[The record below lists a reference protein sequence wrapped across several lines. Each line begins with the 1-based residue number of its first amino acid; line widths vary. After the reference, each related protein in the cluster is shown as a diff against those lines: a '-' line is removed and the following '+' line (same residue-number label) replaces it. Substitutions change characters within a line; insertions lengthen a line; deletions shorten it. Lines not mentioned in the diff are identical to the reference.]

1 MDGELEQMSDEGMVG
16 MLHNSP
22 EIKTLKDVRRYDKKT
37 LVCPGGCEAQLL
49 LSEIAGHECVEYL
62 KNELK
67 RMDENFNE
75 LESRVAEMVA
85 MEAYY
90 KEKLSSLENKIE
102 EMTEE
107 MKVLLLERTRRDEI
121 FSSKETFYKEQTA
134 ALKEQVAKLEKR
146 RQEGRSQSLKRPSG
160 DDQDEAEYDIQRV
173 EREWALRYDK
183 LLAEKITMETLYQ
196 RKDREYRQEMSA
208 MKQEVYALRDS
219 LRLEREVMALEYDQA
234 NFEKLQSLIDQL
246 EELVRQKRIDT
257 QKFDN
262 AEVGEKDRLYPNHS
276 EEEYVNERDDEL
288 GEIRDINANHA
299 KKRPPDSVGSL
310 ESEEELIIES
320 N

>member
-1 MDGELEQMSDEGMVG
+1 MDCELEQMSDEGTV
-16 MLHNSP
+16 HNIT

-49 LSEIAGHECVEYL
+49 LSEIAGHECVRYL
-62 KNELK
+62 KDELK
-67 RMDENFNE
+67 TMDENVNE

-90 KEKLSSLENKIE
+90 KEKFFSLEKKVE

-146 RQEGRSQSLKRPSG
+146 LQEGRTQTVKRPSG
-160 DDQDEAEYDIQRV
+160 DDQDEVDYDIQRV

-196 RKDREYRQEMSA
+196 RKDREYQQEMSA

-246 EELVRQKRIDT
+246 EELVRQKRIDS
-257 QKFDN
+257 QKFDD
-262 AEVGEKDRLYPNHS
+262 AQVGEKECLYQNHS
-276 EEEYVNERDDEL
+276 EDDYMNEGNDEL

-299 KKRPPDSVGSL
+299 KKRLPDSVGSL
-310 ESEEELIIES
+310 ESEEDLVIES

>member
-1 MDGELEQMSDEGMVG
+1 MECELEQMNDEG
-16 MLHNSP
+16 LEQNIP

-37 LVCPGGCEAQLL
+37 LVCPGGCGAHLL
-49 LSEIAGHECVEYL
+49 LFEIAGHECVKHL
-62 KNELK
+62 KEQLTSMEDNAS
-67 RMDENFNE
+67 E

-90 KEKLSSLENKIE
+90 KEKLSSMENKIE

-107 MKVLLLERTRRDEI
+107 MKVLFLERNRRDEI
-121 FSSKETFYKEQTA
+121 FSSKETFYKEQTT
-134 ALKEQVAKLEKR
+134 ALKEQVTKLEKR
-146 RQEGRSQSLKRPSG
+146 IQAEGRTQKRPSFH
-160 DDQDEAEYDIQRV
+160 DEDEEYDIQRV

-196 RKDREYRQEMSA
+196 RKDREYQQEMSA

-246 EELVRQKRIDT
+246 EELVRQKRIDS
-257 QKFDN
+257 KEMN
-262 AEVGEKDRLYPNHS
+262 AEVGGKERIYQHQTKEDYIS
-276 EEEYVNERDDEL
+276 EEHDEL
-288 GEIRDINANHA
+288 SEIHHMNASHGQ
-299 KKRPPDSVGSL
+299 KRLPSSVGSL
-310 ESEEELIIES
+310 DSEEDLIIES